1 MLGTGFGY
9 DAVHAIIEK
18 DERHD
23 LRFSRGARFENPSKL
38 IQQPWNYGRV
48 AVNPLSCSNWT
59 LTGSGLSDWRGHIRF
74 VAW

>member
-23 LRFSRGARFENPSKL
+23 LRFSHGARFDIPSKL
-38 IQQPWNYGRV
+38 IQQSWNHGRA
-48 AVNPLSCSNWT
+48 AVNPLSFSNWT
-59 LTGSGLSDWRGHIRF
+59 LTGSGLSD
-74 VAW
+74 